1 MQSVRRLLACTFVA
15 IAVCRCI
22 GAPSCSPDKLARYR
36 VVVRTF
42 WTRDRFP
49 KHFPEWRP
57 QAQWSK
63 VVGRSHSRG
72 YTMFREGT
80 PASESV
86 RMFAKTGRS
95 DKLDDGSGESFNG
108 RNGGGDAED
117 TILNTFVAPS
127 VSTGAAWT
135 QSQFFVDGNHSR
147 VSLMSRMIPSP
158 DWFIGID
165 SFDLCVNGN
174 WLDSITI
181 EADPIDAGCDNGF
194 TFTAPNWP
202 TDPQGIVYRIKSNYP
217 SHPASSFYYPQFN
230 RLPTIA
236 TFQFIKIKE
245 YEQSLN
251 GRGQASDPTVKIEE
265 SVIKVLNGDSDSDRA
280 VQLEMEQQRREQEY
294 NNYKSIGDNK
304 VSVSNVTSSISIPKG
319 NKEALMNSILDN
331 YHVRKHKKTHKKSSY
346 RDCRLG
352 VWSEWSACSVSCGIG
367 EMQRRREVIKHP
379 KGAGRQ
385 CPPLLQTKWCGSA
398 KDCPPETHFEW

>member
-1 MQSVRRLLACTFVA
+1 MQSTRRLLLVCILAVA
-15 IAVCRCI
+15 AAVCRCS
-22 GAPSCSPDKLARYR
+22 GATPSCSPDKLARYR
-36 VVVRTF
+36 VSVRTF

-63 VVGRSHSRG
+63 VIGKSHSKG
-72 YTMFREGT
+72 YVMFREGS
-80 PASESV
+80 PASEGV

-95 DKLDDGSGESFNG
+95 DKLDDG
-108 RNGGGDAED
+108 GGGEEIIFD
-117 TILNTFVAPS
+117 TFVAPS
-127 VSTGAAWT
+127 VPTGAART
-135 QSQFFVDGNHSR
+135 QAQFFVDGNHSR

-158 DWFIGID
+158 DWFVGID

-181 EADPIDAGCDNGF
+181 EADPMDAGCDNGF

-202 TDPQGIVYRIKSNYP
+202 TDPQGIIYRIKSNYP
-217 SHPASSFYYPQFN
+217 SHPASSFYYPQLS

-245 YEQSLN
+245 YDQSLG

-265 SVIKVLNGDSDSDRA
+265 SVIKVLNGDTDSDRE

-294 NNYKSIGDNK
+294 NNYKSIGDNQ
-304 VSVSNVTSSISIPKG
+304 VSVANVTAPQLVPKTNKDALLDSIMI
-319 NKEALMNSILDN
+319 NS
-331 YHVRKHKKTHKKSSY
+331 YPVRKHKKLHKKSRY
-346 RDCRLG
+346 RDCR
-352 VWSEWSACSVSCGIG
+352 VSDWSEWSGCSVSCGIG

-379 KGAGRQ
+379 RGAGRQ
-385 CPPLLQTKWCGSA
+385 CPPLLETKWCGSA
-398 KDCPPETHFEW
+398 RDCPQAHFNTW